1 MYNLKG
7 KRLLVLAGVN
17 PIAVDV
23 VRTAKRLGAY
33 TIVTGNL
40 DVSLC
45 PAKRYA
51 DESSDVSTADLDAL
65 ENLIHEK
72 NIDGVLTGSS
82 EFGIER
88 VISLCER
95 LNLPFYCNREQWEI
109 CSDKEK
115 FKNLCRKN
123 NVPVVPE
130 YIVQDENGKLDFTG
144 IEYPVI
150 VKPVDGSG
158 GGGISVCDTEPEL
171 KIAYERAKNYSKCG
185 NVIIEKYIVQD
196 EVGINYAI
204 QNGNIMLTAM
214 HDRYLHAGTAGF
226 MRLPLAYVYPS
237 KHLKS
242 YQKNQNE
249 KVIDMFKSIGLQN
262 GTLFIQGFAG
272 EEKCMFYE
280 MGYRFNG
287 AKQYN
292 LLKDANGFSTMEMIV
307 NLSLTGEMGG
317 PDIRECANPNF
328 DHVYCTLSILGYPG
342 KIKEVIGI
350 QEIEKMPEVLD
361 VSPWYFGGEEITEA
375 LLGTQRQILCR
386 VTLKTND
393 RKEMAAAI
401 DKVYD
406 KFDVISEQGSSMLM
420 EGFDSKLLLEEEE

>member
-1 MYNLKG
+1 MYNLEG

-17 PIAVDV
+17 PIAEDV
-23 VRTAKRLGAY
+23 VKTAKRLGAY

-40 DVSLC
+40 DVLLS

-51 DESSDVSTADLDAL
+51 DETAEVSTADLDAL
-65 ENLIHEK
+65 EAFIKTN

-109 CSDKEK
+109 CSDKDK

-130 YIVQDENGKLDFTG
+130 YNIVEGNEIPNFSKV
-144 IEYPVI
+144 EYPVI

-158 GGGISVCDTEPEL
+158 GGGISVCNSEEEL
-171 KIAYERAKNYSKCG
+171 IVAYSRAKDYSKSG
-185 NVIIEKYIVQD
+185 HVIVEKYVIQD
-196 EVGINYAI
+196 EIGINYAI
-204 QNGNIMLTAM
+204 QDGNIMLTAM
-214 HDRYLHAGTAGF
+214 HDRYLHVGEAGF

-237 KHLKS
+237 KFLKM
-242 YQKNQNE
+242 YEKNQNE
-249 KVIDMFKSIGLQN
+249 NVIKMFKSIGLQN
-262 GTLFIQGFAG
+262 GTLFIQGFG
-272 EEKCMFYE
+272 SEEECMFYE

-292 LLKDANGFSTMEMIV
+292 ILQDANGFNTMEMIV
-307 NLSLTGEMGG
+307 NLSLTGKMGG
-317 PDIRECANPNF
+317 PDITKCANPEF
-328 DHVYCTLSILGYPG
+328 DDVYCTLSILGRPG

-350 QEIEKMPEVLD
+350 EELKKIPEVLD
-361 VSPWYFGGEEITEA
+361 VSPWYYGGEEITEA

-386 VTLKTND
+386 VTLKTKN
-393 RKEMAAAI
+393 RESMVMAI
-401 DKVYD
+401 DKVYE
-406 KFDVISEQGSSMLM
+406 KFDVISNEGTSMLM
-420 EGFDSKLLLEEEE
+420 QGFDSKLLLEK

>member
-7 KRLLVLAGVN
+7 KRLLILAGVN
-17 PIAVDV
+17 PIAEDV
-23 VRTAKRLGAY
+23 VKTAKRLGAY

-40 DVSLC
+40 DVSLS

-51 DESSDVSTADLDAL
+51 DETAEVSTADLDAL
-65 ENLIHEK
+65 ENFIKEN

-115 FKNLCRKN
+115 FKNLCRTN
-123 NVPVVPE
+123 DVPVVPE
-130 YIVQDENGKLDFTG
+130 YSVIERNGKLDFSE

-158 GGGISVCDTEPEL
+158 GGGISVCNNENEL
-171 KIAYERAKNYSKCG
+171 NAAYIRAKNYSKCG
-185 NVIIEKYIVQD
+185 NVIIEKYIIQD
-196 EVGINYAI
+196 EIGINYAI

-214 HDRYLHAGTAGF
+214 HDRYLHIGEAGF

-237 KHLKS
+237 KFLKA
-242 YQKNQNE
+242 YEKNQNE
-249 KVIDMFKSIGLQN
+249 NVTKMFKSIGLQN
-262 GTLFIQGFAG
+262 GTLFIQGFG
-272 EEKCMFYE
+272 SEEECMFYE

-292 LLKDANGFSTMEMIV
+292 ILQDANGFNTMEMIV
-307 NLSLTGEMGG
+307 NLSLTGKMGG
-317 PDIRECANPNF
+317 PDITKCANPEFEN
-328 DHVYCTLSILGYPG
+328 VYCTLSILGRPG
-342 KIKEVIGI
+342 KIKKVIGI
-350 QEIEKMPEVLD
+350 EKLEKIPEVLD
-361 VSPWYFGGEEITEA
+361 VSPWYYGGEEITEA

-386 VTLKTND
+386 VTLKTKD
-393 RKEMAAAI
+393 RKSMAEAI
-401 DKVYD
+401 DKVYEE
-406 KFDVISEQGSSMLM
+406 FDVISDEGKSMLM
-420 EGFDSKLLLEEEE
+420 QGFDSKLLLEE